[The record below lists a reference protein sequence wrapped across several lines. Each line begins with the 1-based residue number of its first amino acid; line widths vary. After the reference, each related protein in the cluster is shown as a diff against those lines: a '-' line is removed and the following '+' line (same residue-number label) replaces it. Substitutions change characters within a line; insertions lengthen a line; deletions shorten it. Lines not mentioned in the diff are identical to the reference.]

1 MKKLTTQQQKE
12 LFDNLGWE
20 GMEAIIFD
28 DGSIEYRQVGSF
40 GDYEEEITKTIPL
53 SITYW
58 RDTLIDWNLY
68 NEESDSIK
76 EEAEEKLIIEFAE
89 ENF

>member
-1 MKKLTTQQQKE
+1 MKKAQQKE
-12 LFDNLGWE
+12 LFNNLGWE

-40 GDYEEEITKTIPL
+40 GEYEEEITNTIPL

-58 RDTLIDWNLY
+58 RDTLKDWNLY
-68 NEESDSIK
+68 DEEKDTIK